1 MRFERYMS
9 KHVGILNLSITPK
22 KLSHKDIIGSTENA
36 VKDLEK
42 EEVDTISAKI
52 NLTLQNSKTLKD
64 NLSKDE
70 CKALKEIQSDTSIVT
85 LPADKVR
92 STLIL
97 NREVYHMDHIKNG
110 PHQLLKKDAPSK
122 SKALKPLEVLKNIEF
137 F

>member
-1 MRFERYMS
+1 MS

-22 KLSHKDIIGSTENA
+22 KLPNKDIIGSTENA

-42 EEVDTISAKI
+42 EEVDTISAEI

-110 PHQLLKKDAPSK
+110 PYQLLKKDVPSK

>member
-1 MRFERYMS
+1 MS

-22 KLSHKDIIGSTENA
+22 KLSNKDIIGSTENA

-70 CKALKEIQSDTSIVT
+70 CKALKEIQSGTSIVT

-110 PHQLLKKDAPSK
+110 PYQLLKKDAPSK

>member
-1 MRFERYMS
+1 MS

-22 KLSHKDIIGSTENA
+22 KLSNKDIIGSTENA

-110 PHQLLKKDAPSK
+110 LHQLLKKDAPSK

>member
-1 MRFERYMS
+1 MS

-22 KLSHKDIIGSTENA
+22 KLSNKDIIGSTENA

-110 PHQLLKKDAPSK
+110 PYQLLKKDAPSK